1 MTGKSL
7 VFESVGRAHIGTYLC
22 IASNGVPPSVSK
34 RVQLR
39 VQCENYFIINNR
51 GIIMVS
57 CAPNNK
63 ISVSCNFV
71 KELIKLNTITTKLS
85 STLYKTNCMFYL

>member
-39 VQCENYFIINNR
+39 VQCENNFIKNNR

-57 CAPNNK
+57 CAPNSK
-63 ISVSCNFV
+63 IYVSCNFV
-71 KELIKLNTITTKLS
+71 KELIILTTILPLN
-85 STLYKTNCMFYL
+85 FH